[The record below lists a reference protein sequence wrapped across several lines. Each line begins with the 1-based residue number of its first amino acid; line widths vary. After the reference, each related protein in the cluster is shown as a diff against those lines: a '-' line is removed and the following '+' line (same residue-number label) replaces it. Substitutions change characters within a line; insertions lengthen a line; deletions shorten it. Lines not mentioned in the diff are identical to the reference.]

1 MSIGLVTY
9 LDSFI
14 HLLFTALTFAVF
26 ARVLLS
32 WFPMRPDNPIVV
44 ILTEITDP
52 ILRPLRRIVPSLG
65 MLDIT
70 PIVALFLLQI
80 LEQVLRSA
88 LWSSM

>member
-1 MSIGLVTY
+1 MDIGLIRY

-14 HLLFTALTFAVF
+14 HVLFTVLTMAIF

-32 WFPMRPDNPIVV
+32 WFPIRPDNPLVV
-44 ILTEITDP
+44 VLMEITDP
-52 ILRPLRRIVPSLG
+52 ILKPLRRIVPSLG

-80 LEQVLRSA
+80 IEQVLRSA
-88 LWSSM
+88 LWSV

>member
-1 MSIGLVTY
+1 MDIGLIRY

-14 HLLFTALTFAVF
+14 HVLFTVLTMAIF

-32 WFPMRPDNPIVV
+32 WFPIRPDNPLVV
-44 ILTEITDP
+44 VLMEITDP
-52 ILRPLRRIVPSLG
+52 ILKPLRRVVPSLG

-88 LWSSM
+88 LWSV

>member
-1 MSIGLVTY
+1 MQDFLVT
-9 LDSFI
+9 FVGV
-14 HLLFTALTFAVF
+14 LFQVLTFAVF

-52 ILRPLRRIVPSLG
+52 ILKPLRRIVPPLG
-65 MLDIT
+65 MLDLT

-80 LEQVLRSA
+80 VGQMLVSA
-88 LWSSM
+88 LAR